1 MLLISYALSDVGRK
15 RKHNEDSFFA
25 DDNLGLYVVADG
37 VGGQSKGEVASQEA
51 VENLHCWILRYDH
64 LIRKYKETS
73 DDSFL
78 NQIKRML
85 EGGIQS
91 ACYVVFGLSQ
101 QLSPGTRMATT
112 LSAALFVDNHLIT
125 GQVGDSRIYR
135 LRDGEIKQLTEDHTL
150 LNYEL
155 KRGLISLEEA
165 KRSKRK
171 RNVITRAVG
180 QLDYVEVDIDG
191 YEARPGDRYLLC
203 SDGLHGYLK
212 DYEEVIEILSDD
224 LPSVPGRF
232 IELANSRGGKDNI
245 TAIALELL

>member
-15 RKHNEDSFFA
+15 RKHNEDSYYA
-25 DDNLGLYVVADG
+25 DDTLGLYIVADG
-37 VGGQSKGEVASQEA
+37 VGGQSRGEVASQEA
-51 VENLHCWILRYDH
+51 VENLQCWILRHRH
-64 LIRKYKETS
+64 LIEKFHENP
-73 DDSFL
+73 DSTHVY
-78 NQIKRML
+78 QIKRML
-85 EGGIQS
+85 ESGIQS

-101 QLSPGTRMATT
+101 QYEPGTRMATT
-112 LSAALFVDNHLIT
+112 LSSALFIDNHLFI

-135 LRDGEIKQLTEDHTL
+135 LREGETIQLTEDHTL

-155 KRGLISLEEA
+155 KRGIITPEEA
-165 KRSKRK
+165 RNSKRK

-180 QLDYVEVDIDG
+180 QLDYVEVDVLTC
-191 YEARPGDRYLLC
+191 EVSPGDRYLLC

-212 DYEEVIEILSDD
+212 DYEEISEILSGD
-224 LPSVPGRF
+224 LPTVPGQY